1 MFVGEALAAVT
12 HSCNNKVW
20 RSVCPDLVHDFKGF
34 TVSEDVNK
42 MKEETVKL
50 G

>member
-1 MFVGEALAAVT
+1 VKLWLQLHIHVATQFGG
-12 HSCNNKVW
+12 
-20 RSVCPDLVHDFKGF
+20 VCPDLVHDFKGF

-42 MKEETVKL
+42 MKEETVRL